1 VFNAH
6 WGVGRRGLRSGGHFD
21 VAEIVRGFDAD
32 VVVVPESWRDLSGR
46 GLLDEL
52 VDDGYRVEILP
63 FTTYRHGIRE
73 PHRGHPGEGV
83 WELALCSR
91 LPIITRWT
99 IPIGSVGADP
109 ASPRC
114 ALACT
119 VEVNGLPVDVV
130 GVHVSSKLWRLAP
143 VRHLN
148 ALRPGLPAADRLA
161 VVAGD
166 CNLWGPGVVSVLPG
180 WHRALRGRTFPA
192 VHPHSQ
198 IDHILVRDNVTV
210 VWGEVL
216 ALTPS
221 DHRPVRARLRVS
233 PLSLPEKVDPVG

>member
-1 VFNAH
+1 
-6 WGVGRRGLRSGGHFD
+6 
-21 VAEIVRGFDAD
+21 VRGFDAD
-32 VVVVPESWRDLSGR
+32 VVVVPEAWRDLSGR
-46 GLLDEL
+46 GILDSL
-52 VDDGYRVEILP
+52 VDDGYRIEILP
-63 FTTYRHGIRE
+63 FATYQHGVRE
-73 PHRGHPGEGV
+73 PSRGHPGEGV

-91 LPIITRWT
+91 LPISARWT
-99 IPIGSVGADP
+99 IPIGTVRTDPVGL
-109 ASPRC
+109 RH

-119 VEVNGLPVDVV
+119 VDVNGLPVDIV

-148 ALRPGLPAADRLA
+148 ALRPRLPPADRLA
-161 VVAGD
+161 VIAGD

-192 VHPHSQ
+192 VRPHSQ
-198 IDHILVRDNVTV
+198 IDHILVRANVNV

-216 ALTPS
+216 GVTPS

-233 PLSLPEKVDPVG
+233 TLSLPEKVDAVG